1 VTDRTIPTALADP
14 ERDGIAPFGTPTGER
29 RAKIRNRNQLLA
41 EGESESRRIV
51 LDVTERVLQRLDA
64 YQRIRS
70 IAHLD
75 GDLLTIGTRKWDL
88 SRKRHVYLIGAGKAC
103 NAMAMAIE
111 DVLGDRLTAGIAI
124 VKVAEDTDT
133 LTRTRV
139 VVGGHPLPTEAGL
152 HASLDI
158 LALVDQ
164 AGPDDLFIAVISGG
178 SSALM
183 SCPIDG
189 ITLQDEQAATDIL
202 LKSGAGIYE
211 INAVRRHISQT
222 NGGRLAQRIAG
233 RGAELIGIGIS
244 DAIGNPPTRD
254 IRVPHDKYSSTPIGP
269 DTTTLDDAR
278 RTIAAYGLA
287 DRLPERVVTFL
298 RDAGPE
304 HETPKAFPQNT
315 YFLLNTVADS
325 AGYARDAAAELG
337 VTAYVLTTFL
347 EGESKDA
354 GTFLASLAREI
365 QSTGRPFTPPC
376 LIISAGETTTLIDDN
391 AVITG
396 HGGPSHE
403 LTIGF
408 ALTASSAPGA
418 CMLSIDSEGT
428 DGTTRA
434 AGGITDSSTRTRAEK
449 AGVDL
454 RAALRGHAS
463 HEALSA
469 VGDVVVT
476 GNTGTNLCDFNLL
489 YVPAP
494 TPPTSAGGGS

>member
-1 VTDRTIPTALADP
+1 MASPLAVPAYRGDTA
-14 ERDGIAPFGTPTGER
+14 R
-29 RAKIRNRNQLLA
+29 RPKIRNRDDLLSCGDA
-41 EGESESRRIV
+41 VGREVV
-51 LDVTERVLQRLDA
+51 LDVTEQVLRRLDA
-64 YQRIRS
+64 YERIRG
-70 IAHLD
+70 IARLD
-75 GDLLTIGTRKWDL
+75 GDQLTIGTRRWDL
-88 SRKRHVYLIGAGKAC
+88 SGKRHVYLVGAGKAC
-103 NAMAMAIE
+103 NAMAMAVE

-139 VVGGHPLPTEAGL
+139 VVGGHPLPNEAGL
-152 HASLDI
+152 EASRAI

-183 SCPIDG
+183 NCPVDG
-189 ITLQDEQAATDIL
+189 ISLRDEQDATDVL

-222 NGGRLAQRIAG
+222 NGGRLAQRIAD

-244 DAIGNPPTRD
+244 DAVGNAPTGD
-254 IRVPHDKYSSTPIGP
+254 IRVPYGRYASTPIGP
-269 DTTTLDDAR
+269 DKTTLDDAR
-278 RTIAAYGLA
+278 RTIAEYDLA
-287 DRLPERVVTFL
+287 DRLPAGIVTYL

-304 HETPKAFPQNT
+304 LETPKAFPQNT

-325 AGYARDAAAELG
+325 ARYAQEAAARLG
-337 VTAYVLTTFL
+337 VPAHVVTTFL

-354 GTFLASLAREI
+354 GAFFAALAREI
-365 QSTGRPFTPPC
+365 QTSDSPFAAPC
-376 LIISAGETTTLIDDN
+376 LLISAGETTTLIADN
-391 AVITG
+391 ATITG
-396 HGGPSHE
+396 HGGPSQE
-403 LTIGF
+403 LTVGF
-408 ALTASSAPGA
+408 ALAAAATTGA

-428 DGTTRA
+428 DGTTPA
-434 AGGITDSSTRTRAEK
+434 AGGLTDSTTRLRADV

-463 HEALSA
+463 YEALSA

-489 YVPAP
+489 YVPAL
-494 TPPTSAGGGS
+494 AGAPS